1 MHCVQVWQ
9 RVQRRW
15 KFAFASCL
23 ISGENVD
30 DCLCFLPDKFFLD
43 AVAVEAN
50 IFNGFSDLSLV
61 ILTGQFP
68 GERRLTEAG
77 LLETEAALKRKLG
90 NDAGSR
96 AWKRT
101 RPAKIPEQPKLIE
114 GSVRSFV
121 EPRWEWDRKTGS
133 WQDFGSR
140 GMIIADNTG
149 TLHPFRIDDWKSKAD
164 VRVNARVSFILKW
177 RWNRQVAAEVV
188 PTALGCNVYE

>member
-1 MHCVQVWQ
+1 M
-9 RVQRRW
+9 
-15 KFAFASCL
+15 
-23 ISGENVD
+23 
-30 DCLCFLPDKFFLD
+30 
-43 AVAVEAN
+43 
-50 IFNGFSDLSLV
+50 
-61 ILTGQFP
+61 
-68 GERRLTEAG
+68 TEAG